1 MYLEFVTWIYS
12 FFGADISFTAPL
24 ITVVNYITCFQNLDN
39 MVDRGTKYGDQR
51 LNQRMINHLGQEKYL
66 YEITDEGG
74 LLSIK

>member
-1 MYLEFVTWIYS
+1 
-12 FFGADISFTAPL
+12 
-24 ITVVNYITCFQNLDN
+24 